1 MKDEDAAAAAPGR
14 TMQENLAAK
23 LPAGLTDDSERDDVR
38 PSARW
43 SIPAAPNPC
52 GGEAVKM
59 GRHEA
64 WARFLAYEVCHA
76 DLQCMFALQ
85 VREPHPSMIALLRAP
100 VPTCRPFV
108 HASNHAGAD
117 NGDVLL

>member
-1 MKDEDAAAAAPGR
+1 MKVAAQADMKEEDAAAPAAGR
-14 TMQENLAAK
+14 QMQAGLAAK
-23 LPAGLTDDSERDDVR
+23 LPTGLTDDSERDDGR

-64 WARFLAYEVCHA
+64 WARFLAYEVRCA
-76 DLQCMFALQ
+76 AAWD
-85 VREPHPSMIALLRAP
+85 ILL
-100 VPTCRPFV
+100 CQKYWV
-108 HASNHAGAD
+108 HALVPAILESSPI
-117 NGDVLL
+117 